1 MVRVLVAEKSQETR
15 QAIVDALGFVDS
27 IAVQGAVPDLRAAV
41 HAIAKHAPDILVTG
55 VELADGDGIELIQ
68 AAQQVAPRSRIVVVG
83 HAPTREVCRRHLA
96 AGAHRFVERDRGL
109 RQLRE
114 VVAGLAAPPPPT
126 ALDSPRLVDDELRL
140 IGRMAAGVAHDLNNY
155 LGVIHATLSLLEH
168 APRDRDLFTG
178 AFDGV
183 AQAARLTSTLLS
195 YVRGSEPSFERVDLG
210 PLVRRTLALVERTL
224 PSRVELRVDIAA
236 GVRPVRGIATDL
248 EQLVLNLVLN
258 AADAMPFGGD
268 LTVRVL
274 PTDGAAVYI
283 EVADTGTGLAVEP
296 PAGSAIATVSTKPGR
311 RIGLGLGIVQRV
323 VDRHAG
329 ALAIAPR
336 RECPGTVAIIFLP
349 AI

>member
-41 HAIAKHAPDILVTG
+41 HAIARHAPDILVTG
-55 VELADGDGIELIQ
+55 IELADGDGIELIQ
-68 AAQQVAPRSRIVVVG
+68 AAQQVAPASRIVVVG
-83 HAPTREVCRRHLA
+83 QAATREVCRRHLA
-96 AGAHRFVERDRGL
+96 AGAHRFVEHDCGL

-114 VVAGLAAPPPPT
+114 VVAGLAAPPPEH
-126 ALDSPRLVDDELRL
+126 LDEELRL

-155 LGVIHATLSLLEH
+155 LGVIHATLTLIEH
-168 APRDRDLFTG
+168 TPGDRDLFTS
-178 AFDGV
+178 AFDGI

-195 YVRGSEPSFERVDLG
+195 YVRGNEPTFERIDLG
-210 PLVRRTLALVERTL
+210 PLVRRTLSLVQRTL
-224 PSRVELRVDIAA
+224 PPRVELRVDISA
-236 GVRPVRGIATDL
+236 GLRPVLGSATEL

-258 AADAMPFGGD
+258 AADAMPYGGD

-274 PTDGAAVYI
+274 PTGGAAIYI

-296 PAGSAIATVSTKPGR
+296 PSGRDIGTVSTKPGR

-349 AI
+349 AM

>member
-1 MVRVLVAEKSQETR
+1 MLFRSVLIAEKSQETR
-15 QAIVDALGFVDS
+15 EAIVDALGFVDS

-41 HAIAKHAPDILVTG
+41 HAIVKHAPEIVVTG
-55 VELADGDGIELIQ
+55 VELADADGIELIQ
-68 AAQQVAPRSRIVVVG
+68 AAQQVAPASRIIVVG

-96 AGAHRFVERDRGL
+96 AGAHRFVERDSGL

-114 VVAGLAAPPPPT
+114 VVAGLAAPP
-126 ALDSPRLVDDELRL
+126 SPRLDDELRL
-140 IGRMAAGVAHDLNNY
+140 LGRMAAGVAHDLNNY
-155 LGVIHATLSLLEH
+155 LGVIHATLTLLEH
-168 APRDRDLFTG
+168 APGDRDLFTG
-178 AFDGV
+178 AFDGI
-183 AQAARLTSTLLS
+183 AQAARLTTTLLS
-195 YVRGSEPSFERVDLG
+195 HVRGSEPAFERIDVG

-224 PSRVELRVDIAA
+224 PPRVELRVDIAA
-236 GVRPVRGIATDL
+236 GLRPVRGVASDL

-258 AADAMPFGGD
+258 AADAMPYGGD

-274 PTDGAAVYI
+274 PTGGAAVYI
-283 EVADTGTGLAVEP
+283 EVADSGTGLTIEP
-296 PAGSAIATVSTKPGR
+296 PAANEVAAASTKPGR
-311 RIGLGLGIVQRV
+311 RVGLGLGIVQRV

>member
-1 MVRVLVAEKSQETR
+1 MRMVRVLVAEKSQETR
-15 QAIVDALGFVDS
+15 QAIVDALGFVDT

-41 HAIAKHAPDILVTG
+41 HAIVKHAPDIVVTG
-55 VELADGDGIELIQ
+55 VELADGDGIDLIQ

-83 HAPTREVCRRHLA
+83 KASCGDACRRHLA
-96 AGAHRFVERDRGL
+96 AGAHRFVERDASL

-114 VVAGLAAPPPPT
+114 VVAGLAAPPPAP
-126 ALDSPRLVDDELRL
+126 LEDELHL
-140 IGRMAAGVAHDLNNY
+140 LGRMTAGVAHDLNNY
-155 LGVIHATLSLLEH
+155 LGVIHAALTLLEH
-168 APRDRDLFTG
+168 SPGERDLFTG

-195 YVRGSEPSFERVDLG
+195 YVRGHEPVFERVELG
-210 PLVRRTLALVERTL
+210 LLVRRTLALIERTL
-224 PSRVELRVDIAA
+224 PARVELRVDIAPGLPA
-236 GVRPVRGIATDL
+236 FRGVAAEL

-258 AADAMPFGGD
+258 AADAMPYGGD

-274 PTDGAAVYI
+274 PTGGAAVYI
-283 EVADTGTGLAVEP
+283 EVSDTGTGLTVEP
-296 PAGSAIATVSTKPGR
+296 PVAGDIATVSTKPGR

-349 AI
+349 AG